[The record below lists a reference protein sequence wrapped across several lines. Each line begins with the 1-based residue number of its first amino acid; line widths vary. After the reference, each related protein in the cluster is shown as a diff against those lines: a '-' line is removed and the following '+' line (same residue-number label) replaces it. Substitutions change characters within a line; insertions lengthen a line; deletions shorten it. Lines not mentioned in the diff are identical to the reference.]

1 MRVNKIT
8 RQDIEIIENTLLIE
22 TDIFIFNKISD
33 NKSTFVA
40 KKLGRKW
47 IGIEKEMEYCEISDY
62 RFSCHKGEVF

>member
-1 MRVNKIT
+1 MNQKLRYLFRVIFLIEIIMRVNKIT

-40 KKLGRKW
+40 KK
-47 IGIEKEMEYCEISDY
+47 
-62 RFSCHKGEVF
+62 